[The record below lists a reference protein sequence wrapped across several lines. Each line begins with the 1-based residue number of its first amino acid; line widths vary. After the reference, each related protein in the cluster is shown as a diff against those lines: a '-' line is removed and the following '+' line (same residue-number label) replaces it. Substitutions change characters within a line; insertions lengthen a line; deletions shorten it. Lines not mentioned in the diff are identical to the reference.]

1 MNISVHPS
9 VRASHICVDLSA
21 SIDVEI
27 TVDMISFFQQMPF
40 TEREAYIEFDMG
52 SGYEDFE
59 KPEVWLSRITEETG
73 VWHGLDRFDGFTESS
88 QSLDFDPRLRS
99 SRSWSEDSYEKLVA
113 EVPWLRE
120 NDSLL
125 DPADAAPVK
134 RRMTLASIERAP
146 VVLVQE
152 FRVHSQVNV
161 DIVGWL
167 DQLPE
172 TQRADILSLPNDDDY
187 CADAYFRRPLDYL
200 TDYFSESLH
209 VDVSVDSSPFVHTW
223 VDEHDVEAAVQY
235 RNGATTSGNNR
246 WWNEDDFEVL
256 SAAMPWLRDIYAA
269 TLAADDID
277 SDHPDY
283 ALLVDYQHR
292 LERLPGPSDIPL
304 FDVA

>member
-1 MNISVHPS
+1 MNTSVRPS
-9 VRASHICVDLSA
+9 VRASRICVDLSA

-27 TVDMISFFQQMPF
+27 QVDMISFFQQMPF

-88 QSLDFDPRLRS
+88 QSIDFDSRLRS

-152 FRVHSQVNV
+152 FQVRSQVDV

-172 TQRADILSLPNDDDY
+172 TQRAGILSLPNDDDY
-187 CADAYFRRPLDYL
+187 CADDYFRRPLDYL

-223 VDEHDVEAAVQY
+223 VDEHDVEAAVRY
-235 RNGATTSGNNR
+235 RNGATAFGNNR

-269 TLAADDID
+269 TLVADGID

-292 LERLPGPSDIPL
+292 LVRLPGPDDVPL